1 MANRR
6 MFARTVTES
15 DDFLELPQ
23 GAQLLWF
30 HLGLSADDD
39 GFLNSVKRV
48 MRLCGATEKDLAA
61 LVDSGFLLSFDS
73 GVYLIRDWLLNNQL
87 RQDRYHETTFK
98 KEKSLVEITEGKQ
111 YTWLPDGCQA
121 VAAVKDRLGEDSQGE
136 ASPDEP
142 RQSQISQDEARE
154 GGAGEGSPPLTAPC
168 PVCGQVCAVAMEG
181 HGLHLW
187 CPDCGDFMSFDGSDF
202 QKFY

>member
-1 MANRR
+1 MAVRR

-15 DDFLELPQ
+15 DDFLDLPQ

-30 HLGLSADDD
+30 HVGMSADDD
-39 GFLNSVKRV
+39 GFLNSVKRA

-98 KEKSLVEITEGKQ
+98 KEKSLVATTEGKQ
-111 YTWLPDGCQA
+111 YEWLPVGCQA
-121 VAAVKDRLGEDSQGE
+121 VASDKERLEEVSAAE
-136 ASPDEP
+136 ASQDEP
-142 RQSQISQDEARE
+142 SQDQANQDEARE
-154 GGAGEGSPPLTAPC
+154 GSAGEGSPPLTAPC
-168 PVCGQVCAVAMEG
+168 PVCGQACAVGAEG
-181 HGLHLW
+181 HGRHLW
-187 CPDCGDFMSFDGSDF
+187 CPDCGDFIDFGSGF
-202 QKFY
+202 EPIY